1 MSGFR
6 TYPTILTFDS
16 GESLEA
22 EISVPTK
29 AYTMDQLERTI
40 INKIN
45 TNTPPHTCSK
55 VTRVKIFRNYIEG
68 SLLNK

>member
-1 MSGFR
+1 MSRFR

-45 TNTPPHTCSK
+45 TNTPHVSK
-55 VTRVKIFRNYIEG
+55 DNE
-68 SLLNK
+68 S

>member
-1 MSGFR
+1 MNRFR

-45 TNTPPHTCSK
+45 TNTPPTCSK